1 MSDENLGLGEGPC
14 QSGLR
19 FDFQPC
25 AKKQF
30 CEHETKMSKTCW
42 YHSDSEL
49 GRMVTSRHDG
59 TVSRDFDKFV
69 EWTGIYFFMYS
80 NLVKAIKENWAQV
93 LKSKIFRN
101 FRF

>member
-1 MSDENLGLGEGPC
+1 
-14 QSGLR
+14 
-19 FDFQPC
+19 
-25 AKKQF
+25 
-30 CEHETKMSKTCW
+30 
-42 YHSDSEL
+42 
-49 GRMVTSRHDG
+49 MVTSRHDG

-69 EWTGIYFFMYS
+69 EWIGIYFFMYS